1 MGTLAKFIAAMLIF
15 GTNGLLVQRISLGGA
30 EIVLLRT
37 LLGSVFLV
45 GLGLV
50 RRDFR
55 LSQLRADLLPATLGG
70 AALGLNWVFLFIAY
84 QTAGVSLS
92 TLVYYCGPMLV
103 LVLSPLLF
111 REALT
116 RSKIAAV
123 AAVALGMIF
132 ISGEIDPGSH
142 MATGLLWAGGAAV
155 FYALVIITNKQVRH
169 LSGIHCAMYEL
180 IVSFFVVLVFLVVT
194 GAQLP
199 VIPARDELP
208 WVLILGLVNTGLAYY
223 LYFSAMQQLPG
234 QTVALLCYID
244 PLTALLLSAVFLH
257 EHLLPLQI
265 AGAVLI
271 LGGACLGEMRPR
283 QPADRA

>member
-15 GTNGLLVQRISLGGA
+15 GTNGLLAQQISLGGA

-37 LLGSVFLV
+37 LLGSLFLV

-55 LSQLRADLLPATLGG
+55 LCQLRADLVPATLGG
-70 AALGLNWVFLFIAY
+70 AVLGLNWVFLFIAY

-92 TLVYYCGPMLV
+92 TLVYYCGPILV
-103 LVLSPLLF
+103 LALSPLLF

-116 RSKIAAV
+116 WNKLAAI
-123 AAVALGMIF
+123 AAVALGMFF

-142 MATGLLWAGGAAV
+142 VATGLLWAGGAAV
-155 FYALVIITNKQVRH
+155 FYALVIIVNKQVRH

-180 IVSFFVVLVFLVVT
+180 IVSFFVVLAFLAAT

-199 VIPARDELP
+199 VIPAWDELP
-208 WVLILGLVNTGLAYY
+208 WVLTLGLVNTGLAYY
-223 LYFSAMQQLPG
+223 LYFSAMQRLPG
-234 QTVALLCYID
+234 QTVALLCYIE
-244 PLTALLLSAVFLH
+244 PLTALLLSALLLH
-257 EHLLPLQI
+257 EQLLPVQI
-265 AGAVLI
+265 AGAALI
-271 LGGACLGEMRPR
+271 LGGACLGELRRP
-283 QPADRA
+283 AA

>member
-1 MGTLAKFIAAMLIF
+1 MGTLTKFIAAMLIF
-15 GTNGLLVQRISLGGA
+15 GTNGLLAQRISLGGA

-37 LLGSVFLV
+37 LLGSLFLV
-45 GLGLV
+45 GLGLI

-55 LSQLRADLLPATLGG
+55 LSQLRADLVPATLGG
-70 AALGLNWVFLFIAY
+70 AVLGLNWVFLFIAY

-92 TLVYYCGPMLV
+92 TLVYYCGPILV
-103 LVLSPLLF
+103 LALSPLLF

-116 RSKIAAV
+116 WNKLAAIGL
-123 AAVALGMIF
+123 VALGMVF

-142 MATGLLWAGGAAV
+142 VAAGLVWAGGAAV
-155 FYALVIITNKQVRH
+155 FYALVIIVNKRVRH

-180 IVSFFVVLVFLVVT
+180 IVSFFVVLLFLVVT

-199 VIPARDELP
+199 VIPAWSELP

-223 LYFSAMQQLPG
+223 FYFSAMQHLPG

-244 PLTALLLSAVFLH
+244 PLTALLLSALFLH

-271 LGGACLGEMRPR
+271 LGGACLGELRRP
-283 QPADRA
+283 AA